1 MVIIDR
7 TEIVG
12 RAKSKTALVDALS
25 RYNTLN
31 HTAQVD
37 FNKYGEK
44 DGVGFQSVTEKFVDN
59 FILSVLV
66 PEYNTKNGS
75 NVFVG
80 SQNRTIRELLR
91 FNGLENCKVKAIG
104 FSRIANP
111 SVELI
116 NVMPNRNANAD
127 CKTYFIQQFKIA
139 CPNIDYSKAFNFIRN
154 EKYKALG
161 FFLKDFDVTLD
172 YSGSFNK
179 NEVIDYLVGTKNFKV
194 EGGNDFASRVIVD
207 NNKMVGQ
214 NCLTYMET
222 VDGITTRQKI
232 YNKMVQMLECKSVRS
247 SVGCHWKDWVC
258 QENTRL
264 ATARDKSTERG
275 LTRAEVTFYVKDGKI
290 PTEEE
295 IESVLFKIVEY
306 IPKELVFSTPY
317 SAVWKSY
324 CESFKHSLVCID
336 RYQNIG
342 VVVYSYNELTENIS
356 GFYHENWSEKEKWC
370 LEKLTLNGN
379 LPLDVIDIA
388 TISKTIQSG
397 VNGSKRKLS
406 EIIEITGSRYF
417 KVNPNKSSRFTTRLV
432 SKNGCYSFNVG
443 TIELNST
450 LLNKAGFGEHVN
462 CLPFLAKSKANG
474 NNKTGATLE
483 RVDILEVKLG
493 GRIRNRIT
501 KDSLKQRVLEEAQ
514 KIEEIRRPL
523 LAKLSKAEESLKLI
537 KSYTEKF
544 TTTRTLHLRNMDF
557 GGYQVEAAR
566 KQNTKYG
573 ASYRLL
579 VNVGDDLAVVWANSY
594 INEILFNLSEDSQN
608 VALDKKSGFLLFY
621 NKPLAV
627 LTITGR
633 GINLHGHTTVYCTFK
648 VEIEEQ
654 ASLSLIKY
662 QTEQQILNWKE
673 EIAKTENSSGEIQIL
688 PIENLIPY
696 KECRNLIVLP
706 LESVHRLD
714 SIGYVIHYGVKKM
727 VVKLS
732 GSFYQA
738 GEDLQRKELELT
750 DNCYIKIIRIRTN
763 KISRIKF
770 AECKIYTTQNYWT
783 AFVNYAKVPIFSKFD
798 GQTCIVD
805 VKYMEH
811 KNLKRKIL
819 LTDQGEVFK
828 LKKSKLEDNIE
839 PGYY

>member
-1 MVIIDR
+1 
-7 TEIVG
+7 
-12 RAKSKTALVDALS
+12 
-25 RYNTLN
+25 
-31 HTAQVD
+31 
-37 FNKYGEK
+37 
-44 DGVGFQSVTEKFVDN
+44 
-59 FILSVLV
+59 
-66 PEYNTKNGS
+66 
-75 NVFVG
+75 
-80 SQNRTIRELLR
+80 
-91 FNGLENCKVKAIG
+91 
-104 FSRIANP
+104 
-111 SVELI
+111 
-116 NVMPNRNANAD
+116 
-127 CKTYFIQQFKIA
+127 
-139 CPNIDYSKAFNFIRN
+139 
-154 EKYKALG
+154 
-161 FFLKDFDVTLD
+161 
-172 YSGSFNK
+172 
-179 NEVIDYLVGTKNFKV
+179 
-194 EGGNDFASRVIVD
+194 
-207 NNKMVGQ
+207 
-214 NCLTYMET
+214 MET

-557 GGYQVEAAR
+557 GGY
-566 KQNTKYG
+566 
-573 ASYRLL
+573 
-579 VNVGDDLAVVWANSY
+579 
-594 INEILFNLSEDSQN
+594 
-608 VALDKKSGFLLFY
+608 
-621 NKPLAV
+621 
-627 LTITGR
+627 
-633 GINLHGHTTVYCTFK
+633 
-648 VEIEEQ
+648 
-654 ASLSLIKY
+654 
-662 QTEQQILNWKE
+662 
-673 EIAKTENSSGEIQIL
+673 
-688 PIENLIPY
+688 
-696 KECRNLIVLP
+696 
-706 LESVHRLD
+706 
-714 SIGYVIHYGVKKM
+714 
-727 VVKLS
+727 
-732 GSFYQA
+732 
-738 GEDLQRKELELT
+738 
-750 DNCYIKIIRIRTN
+750 
-763 KISRIKF
+763 
-770 AECKIYTTQNYWT
+770 
-783 AFVNYAKVPIFSKFD
+783 
-798 GQTCIVD
+798 
-805 VKYMEH
+805 
-811 KNLKRKIL
+811 
-819 LTDQGEVFK
+819 
-828 LKKSKLEDNIE
+828 
-839 PGYY
+839 

>member
-25 RYNTLN
+25 RYNALN
-31 HTAQVD
+31 HTGQVD

-116 NVMPNRNANAD
+116 NVMP
-127 CKTYFIQQFKIA
+127 
-139 CPNIDYSKAFNFIRN
+139 
-154 EKYKALG
+154 
-161 FFLKDFDVTLD
+161 
-172 YSGSFNK
+172 
-179 NEVIDYLVGTKNFKV
+179 
-194 EGGNDFASRVIVD
+194 
-207 NNKMVGQ
+207 
-214 NCLTYMET
+214 
-222 VDGITTRQKI
+222 
-232 YNKMVQMLECKSVRS
+232 SVRS

-264 ATARDKSTERG
+264 ATARDKSAERG
-275 LTRAEVTFYVKDGKI
+275 LTRSEVTFYVKDGKI

-417 KVNPNKSSRFTTRLV
+417 KVNPNKSYRFTTRLV

-738 GEDLQRKELELT
+738 GEDLQRK
-750 DNCYIKIIRIRTN
+750 
-763 KISRIKF
+763 
-770 AECKIYTTQNYWT
+770 
-783 AFVNYAKVPIFSKFD
+783 
-798 GQTCIVD
+798 
-805 VKYMEH
+805 
-811 KNLKRKIL
+811 
-819 LTDQGEVFK
+819 
-828 LKKSKLEDNIE
+828 
-839 PGYY
+839 

>member
-25 RYNTLN
+25 RSNALN
-31 HTAQVD
+31 HTGQVD

-116 NVMPNRNANAD
+116 NAMPNRNANAD
-127 CKTYFIQQFKIA
+127 CKTYFIQQLKIA

-194 EGGNDFASRVIVD
+194 EGENDFASRVIVD

-264 ATARDKSTERG
+264 ATARDKSKERG
-275 LTRAEVTFYVKDGKI
+275 LTRAEVTFYVKDGEI

-342 VVVYSYNELTENIS
+342 LVVYSYNELTENIS

-370 LEKLTLNGN
+370 LENLTLNGN

-397 VNGSKRKLS
+397 VNGSKRKLN

-417 KVNPNKSSRFTTRLV
+417 KVNPNQSYRFTTRLV

-443 TIELNST
+443 TIELNSS
-450 LLNKAGFGEHVN
+450 LLNKAGFEEHVN
-462 CLPFLAKSKANG
+462 CSPFLAKSKASG
-474 NNKTGATLE
+474 SHKTVANLE

-501 KDSLKQRVLEEAQ
+501 KDSLKHMVLEEAK

-523 LAKLSKAEESLKLI
+523 LAKLDKEEESLKFI

-544 TTTRTLHLRNMDF
+544 STKRTFHLRDMDF
-557 GGYQVEAAR
+557 GVYQVEAAR
-566 KQNTKYG
+566 KQNTKYRE
-573 ASYRLL
+573 SYRLL
-579 VNVGDDLAVVWANSY
+579 VKVENELAVVWANSY
-594 INEILFNLSEDSQN
+594 INEILFNLPDDLQIL
-608 VALDKKSGFLLFY
+608 ALDKKSGFLVLY
-621 NKPLAV
+621 NKHLAV

-633 GINLHGHTTVYCTFK
+633 GINKHGHTTVYCKFT
-648 VEIEEQ
+648 VEIEEKT
-654 ASLSLIKY
+654 SLSVMES
-662 QTEQQILNWKE
+662 QAEQQISNFKE
-673 EIAKTENSSGEIQIL
+673 EIAKTESSSGRIQIL
-688 PIENLIPY
+688 PLENLIPY

-706 LESVHRLD
+706 LESVHKIE
-714 SIGYVIHYGVKKM
+714 SIGYVMHYGTKKM

-732 GSFYQA
+732 GSLYQA

-750 DNCYIKIIRIRTN
+750 DNCYIKIIRIRKNNIT
-763 KISRIKF
+763 RIKF
-770 AECKIYTTQNYWT
+770 AECKIYTQQNYWT
-783 AFVNYAKVPIFSKFD
+783 AFVDYAKVPMFSRFD
-798 GQTCIVD
+798 
-805 VKYMEH
+805 
-811 KNLKRKIL
+811 
-819 LTDQGEVFK
+819 
-828 LKKSKLEDNIE
+828 
-839 PGYY
+839 